1 MSAGLGTWTSRQNW
15 TSEKLHL
22 FARLRISDRICE
34 ILTKSRGPPKVEDC
48 KMELRP
54 KTVRKLSENCPKT
67 VRKLSET
74 VRKLSENC
82 PKTECPKSYIFS
94 PDFGHPAQVPTCSP
108 VVSCLQ
114 STLTTWLY
122 IVTWLLLDRLSHLI
136 GGGSKTCFGP
146 KSG

>member
-1 MSAGLGTWTSRQNW
+1 MCSKCSSPSLGCLRALEPGRRDKTGRPKSYIFSPDFGFRTGFVSPGDHQKWRTARWNSGLG
-15 TSEKLHL
+15 
-22 FARLRISDRICE
+22 LRA
-34 ILTKSRGPPKVEDC
+34 VEPG
-48 KMELRP
+48 LR
-54 KTVRKLSENCPKT
+54 
-67 VRKLSET
+67 
-74 VRKLSENC
+74 